1 MRRKWIRNRHS
12 GCQVAV
18 CLCMLVACLMMVCC
32 VSARA
37 LNTPPAGCS
46 LRTKVTKEQYRFPLG
61 TTAWRI
67 SEEYGWRKDPLTG
80 KEAFHKGV
88 DLACASGTIVL
99 AGADGI
105 VAAAR
110 HSQSYGNYL
119 RLSHAKGEETL
130 YAHMQYLYAGRGK
143 SSKQASR
150 LGQLGRPDG
159 PPGHISTW
167 NGFATASAMTQP
179 GYFISYETTFPYRE
193 DFFSGP
199 AYSVRS
205 LSNFALF

>member
-1 MRRKWIRNRHS
+1 MEGKDAEKMDSESPFRLSS
-12 GCQVAV
+12 GCLFVHV
-18 CLCMLVACLMMVCC
+18 GGLSDDGMLCFRPGIEHA
-32 VSARA
+32 
-37 LNTPPAGCS
+37 PAGCS
-46 LRTKVTKEQYRFPLG
+46 LRTKVIKEQYQFPLG

-67 SEEYGWRKDPLTG
+67 SEEYGWREDPLTG

-130 YAHMQYLYAGRGK
+130 YAHMQYLYVRTGEVVKAGEPIGTV
-143 SSKQASR
+143 
-150 LGQLGRPDG
+150 GQTGRATG
-159 PPGHISTW
+159 AHLHLEW
-167 NGFATASAMTQP
+167 LCNGIR
-179 GYFISYETTFPYRE
+179 Y
-193 DFFSGP
+193 DP
-199 AYSVRS
+199 AGIFHF
-205 LSNFALF
+205 L

>member
-18 CLCMLVACLMMVCC
+18 CLCMLVACLMMACC
-32 VSARA
+32 ASARA

-46 LRTKVTKEQYRFPLG
+46 LRTKVTKEQYQFPLG

-67 SEEYGWRKDPLTG
+67 SGEYGWRKDPLNG

-130 YAHMQYLYAGRGK
+130 YSHM
-143 SSKQASR
+143 
-150 LGQLGRPDG
+150 
-159 PPGHISTW
+159 
-167 NGFATASAMTQP
+167 
-179 GYFISYETTFPYRE
+179 
-193 DFFSGP
+193 
-199 AYSVRS
+199 
-205 LSNFALF
+205 

>member
-1 MRRKWIRNRHS
+1 M
-12 GCQVAV
+12 
-18 CLCMLVACLMMVCC
+18 MACCA
-32 VSARA
+32 SARA

-46 LRTKVTKEQYRFPLG
+46 LRTKVTKEQYQFPLG

-67 SEEYGWRKDPLTG
+67 SGEYGWRKDPLNG

-88 DLACASGTIVL
+88 DLACPSGTIVL

-130 YAHMQYLYAGRGK
+130 YAHMQYLYVRTGEVVKAGEPIGTV
-143 SSKQASR
+143 
-150 LGQLGRPDG
+150 GQTGRATG
-159 PPGHISTW
+159 AHLHLEW
-167 NGFATASAMTQP
+167 LCNGIR
-179 GYFISYETTFPYRE
+179 Y
-193 DFFSGP
+193 DP
-199 AYSVRS
+199 AGIF
-205 LSNFALF
+205 NFL

>member
-18 CLCMLVACLMMVCC
+18 CLWMLVACLMMACC

-46 LRTKVTKEQYRFPLG
+46 LRTKVTKEQYQFPLG

-67 SEEYGWRKDPLTG
+67 SEEYGWRKDPLNG

-119 RLSHAKGEETL
+119 RLSHTEGEETL
-130 YAHMQYLYAGRGK
+130 YAHMQYLYVRTGEVVKAGEPIGTV
-143 SSKQASR
+143 
-150 LGQLGRPDG
+150 GQTGRATG
-159 PPGHISTW
+159 AHLHLEW
-167 NGFATASAMTQP
+167 LCNGIRYDPTGIFH
-179 GYFISYETTFPYRE
+179 F
-193 DFFSGP
+193 
-199 AYSVRS
+199 
-205 LSNFALF
+205 L

>member
-1 MRRKWIRNRHS
+1 MEGKDAEKMDSESPFRLSS
-12 GCQVAV
+12 GCLFVYVGGLSDDGVLFFRPCIEHA
-18 CLCMLVACLMMVCC
+18 
-32 VSARA
+32 
-37 LNTPPAGCS
+37 PAGCS
-46 LRTKVTKEQYRFPLG
+46 LRAKGTKEQYQFPLG

-67 SEEYGWRKDPLTG
+67 SEEYGWREDPLTG

-130 YAHMQYLYAGRGK
+130 YAHMQYLYVRTGEVVKAGEPIGTV
-143 SSKQASR
+143 
-150 LGQLGRPDG
+150 GQTGRATG
-159 PPGHISTW
+159 AHLHLEW
-167 NGFATASAMTQP
+167 LCNGIR
-179 GYFISYETTFPYRE
+179 Y
-193 DFFSGP
+193 DP
-199 AYSVRS
+199 AGIFHF
-205 LSNFALF
+205 L

>member
-12 GCQVAV
+12 GCRVAV
-18 CLCMLVACLMMVCC
+18 CLWMLVACLMMACC

-46 LRTKVTKEQYRFPLG
+46 LRTKVTKEQYQFPLE

-130 YAHMQYLYAGRGK
+130 YAHMQYLYVRTGEVVKAGEPIGTVG
-143 SSKQASR
+143 QTGR
-150 LGQLGRPDG
+150 L
-159 PPGHISTW
+159 
-167 NGFATASAMTQP
+167 
-179 GYFISYETTFPYRE
+179 
-193 DFFSGP
+193 
-199 AYSVRS
+199 
-205 LSNFALF
+205 

>member
-1 MRRKWIRNRHS
+1 
-12 GCQVAV
+12 
-18 CLCMLVACLMMVCC
+18 MMACC

-46 LRTKVTKEQYRFPLG
+46 LRTKVTKERYRFPLG

-67 SEEYGWRKDPLTG
+67 SGEYGWRKDPLNG

-130 YAHMQYLYAGRGK
+130 YAHMQYLYVRTGEVVKAGEPIGTV
-143 SSKQASR
+143 
-150 LGQLGRPDG
+150 GQTDG

-205 LSNFALF
+205 LRNFALF

>member
-18 CLCMLVACLMMVCC
+18 CLWMLVACLMMACC

-46 LRTKVTKEQYRFPLG
+46 LRTKVTKEQYQFPLG

-67 SEEYGWRKDPLTG
+67 SEEYGWRKDPLNG

-105 VAAAR
+105 VAAALMAITCAFLMR
-110 HSQSYGNYL
+110 REKKRFMLTCSIFMS
-119 RLSHAKGEETL
+119 
-130 YAHMQYLYAGRGK
+130 GRGK

-179 GYFISYETTFPYRE
+179 GYFISYETTFPARE

-205 LSNFALF
+205 LRNFALF

>member
-18 CLCMLVACLMMVCC
+18 CLWMLVACLMMACC

-46 LRTKVTKEQYRFPLG
+46 LRTKVTKEQYQFPLG

-130 YAHMQYLYAGRGK
+130 YAHMQYL
-143 SSKQASR
+143 
-150 LGQLGRPDG
+150 
-159 PPGHISTW
+159 
-167 NGFATASAMTQP
+167 
-179 GYFISYETTFPYRE
+179 
-193 DFFSGP
+193 
-199 AYSVRS
+199 
-205 LSNFALF
+205 

>member
-18 CLCMLVACLMMVCC
+18 CLCMLVACLMMTCC

-46 LRTKVTKEQYRFPLG
+46 LRTKVTKEQYQFPLG

-130 YAHMQYLYAGRGK
+130 YAHMQYLYVRTGEVVKAGAPIGTV
-143 SSKQASR
+143 
-150 LGQLGRPDG
+150 GQTGR
-159 PPGHISTW
+159 
-167 NGFATASAMTQP
+167 ATGAPASAMTQL

>member
-18 CLCMLVACLMMVCC
+18 CLWMLVACLMMACC

-37 LNTPPAGCS
+37 WNTPPAGCS
-46 LRTKVTKEQYRFPLG
+46 LRTKVTKEQYEFPLG

-130 YAHMQYLYAGRGK
+130 YAHMQYLYVRTGEVVKAGEPIGTV
-143 SSKQASR
+143 
-150 LGQLGRPDG
+150 GQTGRATG
-159 PPGHISTW
+159 AHLHLEW
-167 NGFATASAMTQP
+167 LCNGIR
-179 GYFISYETTFPYRE
+179 Y
-193 DFFSGP
+193 DP
-199 AYSVRS
+199 AGIFHF
-205 LSNFALF
+205 L

>member
-1 MRRKWIRNRHS
+1 MEGKDAEKMDSESPFRLSS
-12 GCQVAV
+12 GCLFVYV
-18 CLCMLVACLMMVCC
+18 GGLSDDGMLCFRPGIEHA
-32 VSARA
+32 
-37 LNTPPAGCS
+37 PGGCS
-46 LRTKVTKEQYRFPLG
+46 LRTKVTKEQYQFPLG

-119 RLSHAKGEETL
+119 RLSHAKRRRNAL
-130 YAHMQYLYAGRGK
+130 CSHAVSLC
-143 SSKQASR
+143 
-150 LGQLGRPDG
+150 PDG
-159 PPGHISTW
+159 EVVKAGEPIGTVGQTGRATGAHLHLEW
-167 NGFATASAMTQP
+167 LCNGIR
-179 GYFISYETTFPYRE
+179 Y
-193 DFFSGP
+193 DP
-199 AYSVRS
+199 AGIFHF
-205 LSNFALF
+205 L

>member
-1 MRRKWIRNRHS
+1 MLNAAGRKGWRYFCSFGRRVCISFSDSGKQRWREKMRRKWIRNRHS

-18 CLCMLVACLMMVCC
+18 CLCMLVACLMMACC
-32 VSARA
+32 ASARA

-46 LRTKVTKEQYRFPLG
+46 LRTKVTKEQYQFPLG

-67 SEEYGWRKDPLTG
+67 SGEYGWRKDPLNG

-119 RLSHAKGEETL
+119 RLSQAERERLARGLKITL
-130 YAHMQYLYAGRGK
+130 
-143 SSKQASR
+143 
-150 LGQLGRPDG
+150 D
-159 PPGHISTW
+159 
-167 NGFATASAMTQP
+167 
-179 GYFISYETTFPYRE
+179 
-193 DFFSGP
+193 
-199 AYSVRS
+199 
-205 LSNFALF
+205 

>member
-1 MRRKWIRNRHS
+1 MEGKDAEKMDSESPFRLSS
-12 GCQVAV
+12 GCLFV
-18 CLCMLVACLMMVCC
+18 CVGGLSDDGMLCF
-32 VSARA
+32 RPA

-46 LRTKVTKEQYRFPLG
+46 LRTKVTKEQYQFPLG

-119 RLSHAKGEETL
+119 RLSHTEGEETL
-130 YAHMQYLYAGRGK
+130 YAHMQYLYVRTGEVVKAGEPIGTV
-143 SSKQASR
+143 
-150 LGQLGRPDG
+150 GQTGRATG
-159 PPGHISTW
+159 AHLHLEW
-167 NGFATASAMTQP
+167 LCNGIR
-179 GYFISYETTFPYRE
+179 Y
-193 DFFSGP
+193 DP
-199 AYSVRS
+199 AGIFHF
-205 LSNFALF
+205 L

>member
-18 CLCMLVACLMMVCC
+18 CLYMLVACLMMACC

-37 LNTPPAGCS
+37 LNTPP
-46 LRTKVTKEQYRFPLG
+46 
-61 TTAWRI
+61 
-67 SEEYGWRKDPLTG
+67 
-80 KEAFHKGV
+80 
-88 DLACASGTIVL
+88 

-130 YAHMQYLYAGRGK
+130 YAHMQYLYVRTGEVVKAGEPIGTV
-143 SSKQASR
+143 
-150 LGQLGRPDG
+150 GQTGRATG
-159 PPGHISTW
+159 AHLHLEW
-167 NGFATASAMTQP
+167 LCNGIR
-179 GYFISYETTFPYRE
+179 Y
-193 DFFSGP
+193 DP
-199 AYSVRS
+199 AGIFHF
-205 LSNFALF
+205 L

>member
-1 MRRKWIRNRHS
+1 MEGKDAEKMDSESPFRLSS
-12 GCQVAV
+12 GCLFVYV
-18 CLCMLVACLMMVCC
+18 GGLSDDGMLCFRPGIEHA
-32 VSARA
+32 
-37 LNTPPAGCS
+37 PGGGS
-46 LRTKVTKEQYRFPLG
+46 LRTKVTKEQYQFPLG

-119 RLSHAKGEETL
+119 RLSHTEGEETL
-130 YAHMQYLYAGRGK
+130 YAHMQYLYVRTGEVVKAGEPIGTV
-143 SSKQASR
+143 
-150 LGQLGRPDG
+150 GQTGRATG
-159 PPGHISTW
+159 AHLHLEW
-167 NGFATASAMTQP
+167 LCNGIR
-179 GYFISYETTFPYRE
+179 Y
-193 DFFSGP
+193 DP
-199 AYSVRS
+199 AGIFHF
-205 LSNFALF
+205 L

>member
-1 MRRKWIRNRHS
+1 MEGKDAEKMDSESPFRLSS
-12 GCQVAV
+12 GCLFVYV
-18 CLCMLVACLMMVCC
+18 GGLSDDGMLCFRPGIEHA
-32 VSARA
+32 
-37 LNTPPAGCS
+37 PAGCS
-46 LRTKVTKEQYRFPLG
+46 LRTKVTKEQYQFPLE

-67 SEEYGWRKDPLTG
+67 SEEYGWRKDPLNG

-130 YAHMQYLYAGRGK
+130 YAHMQYLYVRTGEVVKAGEPIGTV
-143 SSKQASR
+143 
-150 LGQLGRPDG
+150 GQTGRATG
-159 PPGHISTW
+159 AHLHLEW
-167 NGFATASAMTQP
+167 LCNGIR
-179 GYFISYETTFPYRE
+179 Y
-193 DFFSGP
+193 DP
-199 AYSVRS
+199 AGIF
-205 LSNFALF
+205 NFL

>member
-18 CLCMLVACLMMVCC
+18 CLWMLVACLMMACC

-46 LRTKVTKEQYRFPLG
+46 LRIKVTKEQYQFPLG

-99 AGADGI
+99 AGTDGI

-119 RLSHAKGEETL
+119 APFSYGGRRNALCSHAVSL
-130 YAHMQYLYAGRGK
+130 C
-143 SSKQASR
+143 
-150 LGQLGRPDG
+150 PDG
-159 PPGHISTW
+159 EVVKAGEPIGTVGQTGRATGAHLHLEW
-167 NGFATASAMTQP
+167 LCNGIR
-179 GYFISYETTFPYRE
+179 Y
-193 DFFSGP
+193 DP
-199 AYSVRS
+199 AGIFHF
-205 LSNFALF
+205 L